1 MNRVFGRKR
10 GARRPLALI
19 ASLLAAAA
27 TLIAPVA
34 AQAQN
39 LIRDTEIEETLHAY
53 SAPLMEAAG
62 LRPKDVTIL
71 LVGDKELNAF
81 AGSGQVMGFNSG
93 TIIQAD
99 TPNQLK
105 GVMAHEIGHIAG
117 AHPARRGEM
126 NRAGMQPMLLTLG
139 LGAIAALAGAPDAGA
154 ALALSSAQFGSLGA
168 LKYSREQEG
177 RADQAAATY
186 LEKTGQSGKGLVDF
200 FENFRYQE
208 VFSEARRYPYF
219 VSHPLSNDRILNLR
233 RRVAASP
240 HFEKTDTPEEI
251 DRLKVMKAKLE
262 GFLDPPQSTFVK
274 YKETDRSFPARY
286 ARAIAYY
293 RATETE
299 KALSAIDALLQEQ
312 PENPYLWELRGQV
325 LFEAG
330 RAKEAEAPHRRS
342 VELKPD
348 APLLRINLAQA
359 MLAQEDKT
367 KVAEA
372 EDQLR
377 KALAL
382 EEDNSFA
389 WRLMAQAHD
398 VKGEPGLAR
407 LASAEAHYALGDLKQ
422 AKVFAMR
429 AREQL
434 TANTPEW
441 RRATDIV
448 LVSKPTDADL
458 KSIARGGEGPG

>member
-1 MNRVFGRKR
+1 M
-10 GARRPLALI
+10 GAA
-19 ASLLAAAA
+19 ALLA
-27 TLIAPVA
+27 PVV

-71 LVGDKELNAF
+71 LVGDKEINAF
-81 AGSGQVMGFNSG
+81 AGAGQVMGLNSG

-105 GVMAHEIGHIAG
+105 GVIAHEIGHIAG

-126 NRAGMQPMLLTLG
+126 SRAGMQPFLLTLG

-154 ALALSSAQFGSLGA
+154 ALAMSSTQFGTLGA
-168 LKYSREQEG
+168 LKFSREQEG

-186 LEKTGQSGKGLVDF
+186 LETTGQSGKGLVDF

-208 VFSEARRYPYF
+208 VFSEARRFPYF
-219 VSHPLSNDRILNLR
+219 VSHPLSNDRIQNLR
-233 RRVAASP
+233 RRVEASP
-240 HFEKTDTPEEI
+240 HVEKTDSPEDIEK
-251 DRLKVMKAKLE
+251 LKVMKAKLE

-274 YKETDRSFPARY
+274 YKESDRSYAARY

-299 KALSAIDALLQEQ
+299 KALKAIDALLLEQ
-312 PENPYLWELRGQV
+312 PDNPYLWELKGQV
-325 LFEAG
+325 LFESG

-348 APLLRINLAQA
+348 APLLRINLAQSV
-359 MLAQEDKT
+359 LAQEDKT
-367 KVAEA
+367 RVAEA
-372 EDQLR
+372 EDHLR

-398 VKGEPGLAR
+398 MTGKPGMAR

-434 TANTPEW
+434 TSNTPEW

-448 LVSKPTDADL
+448 LVSKPTNEDL
-458 KSIARGGEGPG
+458 KSLGQGGSGPG

>member
-1 MNRVFGRKR
+1 MLIRLSGP
-10 GARRPLALI
+10 RRFLRSLSTLAG
-19 ASLLAAAA
+19 LAAAL
-27 TLIAPVA
+27 TLAAPVQ
-34 AQAQN
+34 AQAQS
-39 LIRDTEIEETLHAY
+39 LIRDTEIEATLHHF

-62 LRPKDVTIL
+62 LRPEDVTIL

-81 AGSGQVMGFNSG
+81 AGAGQVMGLNSG
-93 TIIQAD
+93 TIIQAE

-105 GVMAHEIGHIAG
+105 GVIAHELGHIAG

-126 NRAGMQPMLLTLG
+126 SRAGMQPFLLTLG
-139 LGAIAALAGAPDAGA
+139 LGALAALAGAPDAGA
-154 ALALSSAQFGSLGA
+154 ALAMSSGHFGTLGA

-177 RADQAAATY
+177 RADQAAVTY
-186 LEKTGQSGKGLVDF
+186 LEKTGQSGQGLVDF

-219 VSHPLSNDRILNLR
+219 VSHPLSSDRIQALR
-233 RRVAASP
+233 RRVEASP
-240 HFEKTDTPEEI
+240 TRDVKDSPEDVE
-251 DRLKVMKAKLE
+251 RLKIAKAKLE
-262 GFLDPPQSTFVK
+262 GFLDPPQSTFIK
-274 YKETDRSFPARY
+274 YKESDRSFPARY

-299 KALSAIDALLQEQ
+299 KALAAIDALLGEQ
-312 PENPYLWELRGQV
+312 PDNPFLWELKGQV
-325 LFEAG
+325 LFESG
-330 RAKEAEAPHRRS
+330 RAREAEAPHRRA
-342 VELKPD
+342 VELMPE

-359 MLAQEDKT
+359 LLAQEDRT
-367 KVAEA
+367 RVAEA
-372 EDQLR
+372 EDHLR
-377 KALAL
+377 KALAR

-398 VKGEPGLAR
+398 MTGAPGLAR
-407 LASAEAHYALGDLKQ
+407 LASAEAHFALGDLKQ

-434 TANTPEW
+434 RADSPEW

-458 KSIARGGEGPG
+458 KAIGKGS